1 MRSWPKGRL
10 VALVLAVGAVLAA
23 CGGAHVGPT
32 ARPAAAP
39 TPVVVDTDMST
50 DDVLAL
56 LYLLGRRDVDVRAVA
71 VSGTGIAD
79 CPAGARNAQAL
90 LASAGRG
97 DLPVGCG
104 RPDRSRRQ
112 RVPAGMARPSR

>member
-23 CGGAHVGPT
+23 CGGAPVEPT
-32 ARPAAAP
+32 ARPAGAP

-71 VSGTGIAD
+71 VSGTGITD
-79 CPAGARNAQAL
+79 
-90 LASAGRG
+90 
-97 DLPVGCG
+97 
-104 RPDRSRRQ
+104 
-112 RVPAGMARPSR
+112 